1 MFLRQP
7 SDVISMNT
15 PIQAGIALAAM
26 LTVAVMP
33 ASAAT
38 FGRAAPP
45 GLQADIEGG
54 AVVPGASAAGRFLAA
69 RHAEAVGNL
78 AAAADLTM
86 QVLDEIPSSELL
98 KRRAHLVLVGAGNF
112 DAAASIADELI
123 VTRSSDPLVIYTL
136 IVRAL
141 QAGQFVQA
149 SSLLDSVPNT
159 GVNAIIA
166 PLLRAWSLAGQG
178 QTDEAAAALNAMAGR
193 NGLATVAGFHQALI
207 LDLGGDTAGAE
218 AAYRK
223 TLEASGGRPSL
234 QLIDSFTR
242 YLVRA
247 GQPEEAS
254 TLVAEFRS
262 QNPQTLLIEP
272 VQAVID
278 GREVP
283 DRTIADVC
291 QGVSEVFRNIA
302 SLLSREQLRTEA
314 LLFVRMALH
323 LEPGNAGSRFSLAQL
338 LEARDRVDLATE
350 VYQQID
356 ASSPYSW
363 YARLGMADAMHSQ
376 GETGEAIR
384 LLRGMSYE
392 RPERAD
398 ATRAL
403 ADLLRIDQ
411 QFDDAVAAYDL
422 AIERLGQE
430 PGWRLLYTRGI
441 ALERAKL
448 WDRAEK
454 DFLSALE
461 LEPDQPLV
469 LNYLGY
475 SWVEQGVQLERAKEM
490 IETAVAKRPRDGFI
504 TDSLGWVLYRMGD
517 FEEAVVHLERA
528 VELEPGDPVINDHL
542 GDAYWIVGRKQE
554 AEFQWIRALS
564 LEPDAELEA
573 DIRLKLDGKKVPEP
587 LPPGKNRDI

>member
-1 MFLRQP
+1 MGQP
-7 SDVISMNT
+7 SDVKSMNT
-15 PIQAGIALAAM
+15 LIRAGIALAA
-26 LTVAVMP
+26 LSSVT
-33 ASAAT
+33 AAPVIAAP
-38 FGRAAPP
+38 FGRAGPP

-54 AVVPGASAAGRFLAA
+54 PVVPGTSAAGRFLAA

-78 AAAADLTM
+78 VAAADLTM
-86 QVLDEIPSSELL
+86 QVLDEIPNSEPL

-112 DAAASIADELI
+112 DAAAEIADELI
-123 VTRSSDPLVIYTL
+123 VTRSSDPLVVYTL

-141 QAGQFVQA
+141 QEGQFEEA
-149 SSLLDSVPNT
+149 GSLLEGVPNS

-166 PLLRAWSLAGQG
+166 PLLQAWSLAGQG
-178 QTDEAAAALNAMAGR
+178 QTAEAAAALDDMASQ

-207 LDLGGDTAGAE
+207 LDLGNDTAGAE
-218 AAYRK
+218 MAFRK
-223 TLEASGGRPSL
+223 THEASGGRPSL
-234 QLIDSFTR
+234 QFVDSFAR
-242 YLVRA
+242 FLVRA
-247 GQPEEAS
+247 GQTEEAS
-254 TLVAEFRS
+254 RLVADFRS

-278 GREVP
+278 GRAAP
-283 DRTIADVC
+283 DRAIADVRH
-291 QGVSEVFRNIA
+291 GVSEVFRNIA
-302 SLLSREQLRTEA
+302 SLLNREQLRTEA

-323 LEPGNAGSRFSLAQL
+323 LEPGNPGSQFSLAQL
-338 LEARDRVDLATE
+338 LEARDRVDLAME

-363 YARLGMADAMHSQ
+363 YARLGVADAMHSQ
-376 GETGEAIR
+376 GDTDEAIR
-384 LLRGMSYE
+384 LLRGMSDE
-392 RPERAD
+392 RPQRAD

-403 ADLLRIDQ
+403 ADILRIDQ

-454 DFLSALE
+454 DFLNALE

-490 IETAVAKRPRDGFI
+490 IETAVAKRPRDGYI

-554 AEFQWIRALS
+554 AEFQWIRSLS